1 MSNMPHKG
9 ETTMTMER
17 LDASLASLLANASP
31 NFTQGDTHEADTLY
45 VSRRYDKPDGTRGTD
60 YQYEVT
66 FDRPDDCA
74 LVSAAIN
81 ALPELLEAV
90 AERDRYKAALEKIS
104 NSYDGHPAIM
114 RGEMRNMARE
124 ALVESR

>member
-81 ALPELLEAV
+81 VLPNLLEAV
-90 AERDRYKAALEKIS
+90 AERDRYKAALEQIRDW
-104 NSYDGHPAIM
+104 YGEHPAILCDKM
-114 RGEMRNMARE
+114 RDMARE